1 VFAAYPPQTMATLKI
16 GLSCDAHTT
25 IYGGLLKRGGKV
37 RRTTGRGGAVLAINT
52 RRVTRTIRVTLPPP
66 PGKPPKTS
74 GSRPCSGAVGTD
86 VERTF
91 LPLPLRDTG
100 IMRRPHIAS
109 AQADVAQSSFPIKGI
124 SLS

>member
-1 VFAAYPPQTMATLKI
+1 M
-16 GLSCDAHTT
+16 
-25 IYGGLLKRGGKV
+25 
-37 RRTTGRGGAVLAINT
+37 LAINI

-74 GSRPCSGAVGTD
+74 GSRPCSGVMGTG
-86 VERTF
+86 VERTFF